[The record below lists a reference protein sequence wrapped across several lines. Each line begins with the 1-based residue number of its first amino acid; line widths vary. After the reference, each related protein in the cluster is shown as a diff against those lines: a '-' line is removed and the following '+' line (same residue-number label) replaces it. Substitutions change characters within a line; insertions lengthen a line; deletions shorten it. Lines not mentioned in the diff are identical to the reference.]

1 MATLAFA
8 LLELGTIGCPA
19 GVGRE
24 DLILAAR
31 VAADEAFEFLM
42 RWTRRSA
49 GADEGGAEV
58 CPAPHNNRRRSYS
71 SSAASRG

>member
-42 RWTRRSA
+42 RSRRSGDFLPRPVLCQITDFVVA
-49 GADEGGAEV
+49 
-58 CPAPHNNRRRSYS
+58 
-71 SSAASRG
+71 